1 YRELRRNFRTM
12 FGSGAYLFAGVPK
25 WMIAVGYAFVLYL
38 WALLTLERHSP
49 DSTALTF
56 SGGAIYFYYSMTL
69 LLYAKYQRDLHPDQY
84 VHTYLAKLSKPRQPA
99 TEIQPA
105 PRTAFDATLR

>member
-1 YRELRRNFRTM
+1 MIEYQSVVQKSPLIALTTLGLLISMVIHLLAWVGVPLPTWLIFGLTLSLFIPFMIVMIYVSNDPVYRELRRNFRTM

-49 DSTALTF
+49 D
-56 SGGAIYFYYSMTL
+56 
-69 LLYAKYQRDLHPDQY
+69 
-84 VHTYLAKLSKPRQPA
+84 
-99 TEIQPA
+99 
-105 PRTAFDATLR
+105 